1 MKRTALLGSSFNP
14 PHNGHLML
22 AAGCADFLGAG
33 RVLLIPAASPP
44 HKSAAEY
51 APAADRLAMC
61 RLAARC
67 DPRFEASDIELRR
80 GGVSYTVDTLEALR
94 RESPQEELFF
104 LMGADMFLSF
114 HTWKDTERILELC
127 RICAVPRGA
136 ADEAAMLGY
145 ARQKNIP
152 KDRFLI
158 KNLPLVNI
166 SSSQIRQ
173 NIKSGLSVAGLVPEA
188 VNQYILE
195 KGLYRSPSGIGAAE
209 HHVL

>member
-1 MKRTALLGSSFNP
+1 MSKVIKFVKKEAVLFIS
-14 PHNGHLML
+14 L
-22 AAGCADFLGAG
+22 AAALISMIFTPPNPEYLGYVDWSTLGLLFCLMAVVAG
-33 RVLLIPAASPP
+33 FRDCGL
-44 HKSAAEY
+44 
-51 APAADRLAMC
+51 
-61 RLAARC
+61 
-67 DPRFEASDIELRR
+67 FELRR

>member
-1 MKRTALLGSSFNP
+1 M
-14 PHNGHLML
+14 
-22 AAGCADFLGAG
+22 
-33 RVLLIPAASPP
+33 
-44 HKSAAEY
+44 
-51 APAADRLAMC
+51 
-61 RLAARC
+61 
-67 DPRFEASDIELRR
+67 EASALELKRP
-80 GGVSYTVDTLEALR
+80 GVSYTADTLRQLR
-94 RESPQEELFF
+94 EQEPDAQLWL

-114 HTWKDTERILELC
+114 HTWKDTERILGLC